1 MLPVFGRS
9 RLARAARSLRSNR
22 SAPRR
27 PTGRGPIGSPP
38 SIQAVP
44 GAGLVRPGLLAGC
57 RRGRLLAGDRRDRLD
72 RDGDRSSL
80 DRRRGG
86 TGRRPA
92 ARRGWPRLRRSHP
105 PSPAEALQR
114 DPQAGAFSLAGGQI
128 GFAAVDGR
136 TPDVSVGLTR
146 PEFAALFLSLGASD
160 AIGFDSGGSAT
171 LVART
176 PGDAV
181 ATVQNAP
188 SDGVERPVA
197 DAFLV
202 FSDLPAG
209 PPARLAVRPSPA
221 VILSGAAIAPYAV
234 VTDAAGHPLQS
245 VAEARAAVPTM
256 RLSVDPASVARPAA
270 DGRLVGAE
278 PGSAILLVG
287 ERGLSERVPLQVV
300 STLARLRLEPA
311 RANPDPGG
319 VVQYRAE
326 GFDAPGTPVEL
337 GTMVTWRASNG
348 SVDGD
353 GRLHVGASD
362 ATIVAEARG
371 RRAEAVVRVGR
382 RRLPIDV
389 FGPRVVWKYSTYPAG
404 GQGAVVTASDARPSE
419 LDLQY
424 DFGAG
429 VWAAYAGA
437 RIDLGGEPLGFSVDV
452 RGDGSGAGVRAAFLN
467 SRGERVLVTVA
478 KRIAWTGWQRCD
490 VQPATQ
496 RRTTASAGVAV
507 CGLVT
512 RRSTRAWRGHRRLS
526 GPSHRFRREF
536 CTGPTFHNVPL
547 KETGRGNSVTYE
559 SSAWRALDTAKS
571 RGAGYAD
578 IRFEAARS
586 ERIEVRNGA
595 IAELEDDMTTG
606 YGIRAFVDG
615 AWGFA
620 ANHDLD
626 TAAIDR
632 TAARAVEIAKAGAAV
647 AQRRFAEAPSDS
659 AVDTY
664 VTPVERDPDAVSL
677 GDRVALLF
685 AAERELHVDPR
696 IAAGRLG
703 SICGAPRKSSSPRSD
718 RRSRRR

>member
-1 MLPVFGRS
+1 MIAPQWSHINPPAPFPLVLAQAAQQAFIAPGVMLERYDLMTNRGPIVVRILAVDPHADGVRVATALAHDRLVSAGETVSSMARRSGAVGGINADYFDIGQTNQPLGIVVRDGSLARTPSKRATMSVMRDAGVRVGSFSFAGSANSGSATWPIGAIDEWPAQGTGTVLMLPVFGS
-9 RLARAARSLRSNR
+9 IPARPGGAFAALEPIGPP
-22 SAPRR
+22 APNWSGTYRVAAFD
-27 PTGRGPIGSPP
+27 PSGAGRGPSFGLAFS
-38 SIQAVP
+38 P
-44 GAGLVRPGLLAGC
+44 GAVAEGSLPALGATVSITTATDPPLTGIAAALGGGPQLVA
-57 RRGRLLAGDRRDRLD
+57 
-72 RDGDRSSL
+72 DGHAFD
-80 DRRRGG
+80 D
-86 TGRRPA
+86 PN
-92 ARRGWPRLRRSHP
+92 P

-114 DPQAGAFSLAGGQI
+114 DPQAGAFCLADGQI
-128 GFAAVDGR
+128 GFAEVDGR

-256 RLSVDPASVARPAA
+256 RLSVDPASVAGPAA

-362 ATIVAEARG
+362 ATIVAEAGG

-382 RRLPIDV
+382 RRLPIDA

-429 VWAAYAGA
+429 VRAAYAGA

-490 VQPATQ
+490 VSLPPSAVPPLRLASLYVVSSLGGPPAHGAGTVAF
-496 RRTTASAGVAV
+496 RDLRIDFAGSSA
-507 CGLVT
+507 
-512 RRSTRAWRGHRRLS
+512 
-526 GPSHRFRREF
+526 P
-536 CTGPTFHNVPL
+536 VPL
-547 KETGRGNSVTYE
+547 
-559 SSAWRALDTAKS
+559 
-571 RGAGYAD
+571 
-578 IRFEAARS
+578 F
-586 ERIEVRNGA
+586 
-595 IAELEDDMTTG
+595 TT
-606 YGIRAFVDG
+606 
-615 AWGFA
+615 
-620 ANHDLD
+620 
-626 TAAIDR
+626 
-632 TAARAVEIAKAGAAV
+632 
-647 AQRRFAEAPSDS
+647 
-659 AVDTY
+659 
-664 VTPVERDPDAVSL
+664 
-677 GDRVALLF
+677 
-685 AAERELHVDPR
+685 
-696 IAAGRLG
+696 
-703 SICGAPRKSSSPRSD
+703 SP
-718 RRSRRR
+718 